1 MSAVANWK
9 IWVSTLRGLLAF
21 VVSLSLL
28 ELSLFRSLKEKIFLM
43 LMPLKDFGDEDGIV
57 AAVDRSGV
65 TTETLSVPFSSE

>member
-1 MSAVANWK
+1 
-9 IWVSTLRGLLAF
+9 
-21 VVSLSLL
+21 
-28 ELSLFRSLKEKIFLM
+28 M